1 MLASGVTATR
11 EETVARNGMVAAGHR
26 LEAETGVAV
35 LRRGGNA
42 VDAAVAAAFVAEM
55 AEPAMCGIG
64 AHGVMSVHWAATGEK
79 RVIDFYD
86 VAPSAASPQ
95 MYEIIPGGDVYP
107 GPHAYP
113 RVRNDAQSDGH
124 LSVMVPSQL
133 AGLCAAH
140 RRYGSVPLRD
150 LIAPAVGLAEEGVP
164 VDRPTMGYILS
175 TARSIRRYPETASYL
190 LKDGLPLRAP
200 VLGAPGDTIVRR
212 DLARTLREIANDG
225 PDVFYR
231 GHLAEAMARD
241 MDVNGGIM
249 TLDDL
254 AAYEPMSYEAEPF
267 TYRGFEYVT
276 GGNVTV
282 VEALNILELF
292 DPKGTEPDSP
302 EFVHV
307 MMEAMRLAWADTLA
321 HVGDPR
327 TGASPWAGLTSKAYA
342 AKRARLI
349 DPDRAAERVGPG
361 DPWEFEGRARPE
373 TRRAAGPEPPPGAG
387 QTTRV
392 VAADSDGNLA
402 SLIISL
408 GHAFGSRV
416 TVPGT
421 GILLNNSMH
430 RLDPRPGYL
439 NSVAP
444 GKGMQRLTAAI
455 EVFRDGRPFAAFGTS
470 LTIYMGSTGIH
481 PMVNVMDFGMGV
493 QQAIEACRF
502 HPAGDAMWV
511 DSRMPEPLRRA
522 LSGMGH
528 RLVPREQRF
537 LETHFG
543 NTVGVLVDPV
553 TGLFHGGAD
562 PFHTNAV
569 AGY

>member
-1 MLASGVTATR
+1 MTAHR
-11 EETVARNGMVAAGHR
+11 EELVARNGMVAAGHR
-26 LEAETGVAV
+26 LEAEAGLAV
-35 LRRGGNA
+35 LQKGGNA

-64 AHGVMSVHWAATGEK
+64 AHGVMSVHWVATGEK

-86 VAPSAASPQ
+86 VAPAAASTD
-95 MYEIIPGGDVYP
+95 MYEIVPGDAGYA

-113 RVRNDAQSDGH
+113 RVRSDAQSDGH

-133 AGLCAAH
+133 SGLCAAH
-140 RRYGSVPLRD
+140 RRYGSLPLSD
-150 LIAPAVGLAEEGVP
+150 LMAPAIELAEAGVP
-164 VDRPTMGYILS
+164 VDRPTMGYIVS
-175 TARSIRRYPETASYL
+175 TASSIRRHPETAAYL
-190 LKDGLPLRAP
+190 LKDGLPLRVG
-200 VLGAPGDTIVRR
+200 VLSAPGDTIVRR
-212 DLARTLREIANDG
+212 DLARTLREIARDG

-231 GHLAEAMARD
+231 GRLAEAMAGD
-241 MDVNGGIM
+241 MEANGGIM

-254 AAYEPMSYEAEPF
+254 AAYEPMEYDATPF

-282 VEALNILELF
+282 VEALNILECF
-292 DPKGTEPDSP
+292 DLGGMDAESP
-302 EFVHV
+302 AFVHL
-307 MMEAMRLAWADTLA
+307 MIEATRLAWADTLA

-327 TGASPWAGLTSKAYA
+327 ADTSPWVGLTSKEYA

-349 DPDRAAERVGPG
+349 DAQRAAEHVGPG
-361 DPWEFEGRARPE
+361 DPWEFEGRSPPE
-373 TRRAAGPEPPPGAG
+373 TYQGPGLELPVEAG
-387 QTTRV
+387 QTTRMMV
-392 VAADSDGNLA
+392 ADSDGNLV

-430 RLDPRPGYL
+430 RLDPRPGFL
-439 NSVAP
+439 NSIAP
-444 GKGMQRLTAAI
+444 GKGMQRLTAAVEI
-455 EVFRDGRPFAAFGTS
+455 FRDGRPLAALGTS
-470 LTIYMGSTGIH
+470 LTIFMGSTAIH
-481 PMVNVMDFGMGV
+481 PMVNIMDFGMGV

-502 HPAGDAMWV
+502 HPAGDSVWIDA
-511 DSRMPEPLRRA
+511 RMPEPLQLA
-522 LSGMGH
+522 LSAMGH
-528 RLVPREQRF
+528 RLVPQEQRF

-543 NTVGVLVDPV
+543 NTLGVFIDPE
-553 TGLFHGGAD
+553 TGMFHGGAD